1 MNNYLERRKARQ
13 MKAVV
18 AAMKI
23 KDMQGGFDVGQNMDH
38 VRIAALGAVAEC
50 RGLWA
55 FLIAR
60 GMATEK
66 QRQDF
71 LDKGYDEMLAQIDA
85 VAGAVMLQTAGH

>member
-1 MNNYLERRKARQ
+1 MSDLERRKARQ
-13 MKAVV
+13 MKAVI
-18 AAMKI
+18 AAAKV
-23 KDMQGGFDVGQNMDH
+23 KDMQGGLDVDQNMDH

-60 GMATEK
+60 GLATEK

-71 LDKGYDEMLAQIDA
+71 LDRGYDDMLAQIDSAASA
-85 VAGAVMLQTAGH
+85 VLLDTSRG